1 MRNFLNI
8 QRTILPR
15 LNKNYQGIYN
25 YEKLLNL
32 LNKRSIILLT
42 KLNKDSKQKNTNLT
56 YKSKLLKTC
65 ASDSYS
71 EKLGTIMVRSP

>member
-32 LNKRSIILLT
+32 LSKSSIILLT

-71 EKLGTIMVRSP
+71 EKLGTITVRSP